1 MSVRQNSSDAAPA
14 RALALPAGTDHLD
27 QLLDR
32 PLTTATIDEATARV
46 ARERRQEISATVR
59 ILVFGLRAEMFAV
72 RTSQVVRMASVVDV
86 YRIPHRSNRLIR
98 GMRGID
104 GELVLCADL
113 GTLLQP
119 KARHGTW
126 AAGPTRPTRRTL
138 LLDARS
144 AAERTGSTTESPR
157 RARRSSSE
165 PSARGQAGCG
175 TAPSDTPGNR
185 WAVEVDYVVGVV
197 AADINTLR
205 APPVTIA
212 QDDTAYVESL
222 VPMPDGRVAGLL
234 ALARVLAAFHAELS

>member
-14 RALALPAGTDHLD
+14 RAASLTAGTDHLD

-32 PLTTATIDEATARV
+32 PLTTAMIDEATARV
-46 ARERRQEISATVR
+46 ARKRSQEISATVR

-72 RTSQVVRMASVVDV
+72 RTSHVVRMAPAIDV

-98 GMRGID
+98 GMGGLA

-113 GTLLQP
+113 GALLQP
-119 KARHGTW
+119 KASQGTW
-126 AAGPTRPTRRTL
+126 AAGQTRPTRRTL

-144 AAERTGSTTESPR
+144 EAERTRSTAEPPR
-157 RARRSSSE
+157 RARTLSSE
-165 PSARGQAGCG
+165 PSDRGQTGWG
-175 TAPSDTPGNR
+175 TPQSDAPGNR
-185 WAVEVDYVVGVV
+185 WAVEVDHVVGVV

-234 ALARVLAAFHAELS
+234 ALARVLAAFRAELP